1 MANLADVYAKQ
12 GREDEAAALY
22 VTLARLEPEPPMH
35 FFNQGM
41 VAMQRGDFSSARD
54 LFAREA
60 DRSGYSSDVTF
71 WLGIAHYRIGDVEQ
85 ATRLLNQALSGT
97 SSRGN
102 PDSKS
107 AKLSRLKSRGLQ

>member
-12 GREDEAAALY
+12 GRKDEAAALY

-41 VAMQRGDFSSARD
+41 VAMQRGDFNSARD

-60 DRSGYSSDVTF
+60 DRSGYSSDRSYGLASALPE
-71 WLGIAHYRIGDVEQ
+71 WDVEQ
-85 ATRLLNQALSGT
+85 ATRLLNQA
-97 SSRGN
+97 
-102 PDSKS
+102 
-107 AKLSRLKSRGLQ
+107 